1 MIKALLPIPAQP
13 AVVKRRGRKRCD
25 RARSAILSASM
36 ELLEKSPLRE
46 VTAEAIAAR
55 AGVSKATIYK
65 WWPNKSLVA
74 LEAFLSRMQSAV
86 ATPDTGSAQKDFTAQ
101 LRSLLRFFKSPYG
114 RIYAQ
119 FIAEGQSDSVF
130 MAQFR
135 DGFLK
140 TRRDEVRVMWKRGV
154 ARGEICRRIDADVA
168 IDLIYGPVIF
178 RLLTGHAPLN
188 DAQAEAIVA
197 AVFRGLRK

>member
-1 MIKALLPIPAQP
+1 MIKALLPISTQP

-25 RARSAILSASM
+25 RARNAILSASI

-55 AGVSKATIYK
+55 AGVS
-65 WWPNKSLVA
+65 NKSLVA
-74 LEAFLSRMQSAV
+74 LEAFLAHMQSAV